1 MPNDDVQWDREVARA
16 LGELFEGLKRQDMT
30 SRDRF
35 EETARQHIEI
45 RQTIESIQVDIKALD
60 VKIDGSLNDMADLKR
75 FRRSVI
81 GWATAAA
88 SGATG
93 VVSFAAP
100 YVGKIFGIV
109 K

>member
-1 MPNDDVQWDREVARA
+1 MPNGDIQWDREVARA
-16 LGELFEGLKRQDMT
+16 LGELSEGLKRQDTT

-45 RQTIESIQVDIKALD
+45 RQHIEAIREDIKALD
-60 VKIDGSLNDMADLKR
+60 VKIDGPIADVADLKR

-93 VVSFAAP
+93 VVSFVAP